1 MSVTKKYAIA
11 ISPELIVLRI
21 NTNIL
26 NENKNFFT
34 NFKQYKM

>member
-1 MSVTKKYAIA
+1 MKYSMSVTKKYAIA

-26 NENKNFFT
+26 NENKKFL
-34 NFKQYKM
+34 YKF